1 MLARCITYGIDW
13 VCWAIPPSPTRKG
26 TVMPKKPKP
35 DAQRVQAITN
45 RVASLAKRNAK
56 ARVKQFYTNE
66 GAKRL
71 AEAIVEAMKSPAM
84 PSNLPN
90 AEARRAWCVANNA
103 ASVQR
108 DEVCDKVTHYRADN
122 AIRARIGSLQGAEAI
137 SGKIA
142 IVWAVNNA
150 MAKADP
156 FSATSEKVF
165 IVRTK

>member
-1 MLARCITYGIDW
+1 M
-13 VCWAIPPSPTRKG
+13 G
-26 TVMPKKPKP
+26 TKPKP
-35 DAQRVQAITN
+35 DAKRVAAITK
-45 RVASLAKRNAK
+45 RVSSVAKRNAK
-56 ARVKQFYTNE
+56 ARVKQHYTDA
-66 GAKRL
+66 GAVRL
-71 AEAIVEAMKSPAM
+71 VEAVALAMTLPAM

-108 DEVCDKVTHYRADN
+108 DQVCRKATNYRADN
-122 AIRARIGSLQGAEAI
+122 AVLARVRSLQNAGAIAG
-137 SGKIA
+137 SVA
-142 IVWAVNNA
+142 IVWAINNA

>member
-1 MLARCITYGIDW
+1 
-13 VCWAIPPSPTRKG
+13 
-26 TVMPKKPKP
+26 MPKQSKP
-35 DAQRVQAITN
+35 DAKRVQAITK
-45 RVASLAKRNAK
+45 RVSSVAKRNAK
-56 ARVKQFYTNE
+56 ARVKQHYTDA
-66 GAKRL
+66 GAVRL
-71 AEAIVEAMKSPAM
+71 AEAVALAMTLPAM

-108 DEVCDKVTHYRADN
+108 NAVTRKATNYRADN
-122 AIRARIGSLQGAEAI
+122 AVLARIASLQTAGVI
-137 SGKIA
+137 STTIA

>member
-1 MLARCITYGIDW
+1 
-13 VCWAIPPSPTRKG
+13 
-26 TVMPKKPKP
+26 MPKQPKP
-35 DAQRVQAITN
+35 DAKRVQAITK
-45 RVASLAKRNAK
+45 RVSSLAKRNAK

-66 GAKRL
+66 GARCLIDAIAL
-71 AEAIVEAMKSPAM
+71 AMSSDMPAM

-90 AEARRAWCVANNA
+90 AEARRVWCVANNA

-108 DEVCDKVTHYRADN
+108 DQVCDKVTSYRADN
-122 AIRARIGSLQGAEAI
+122 AIRARIGSLQGGEAI

-142 IVWAVNNA
+142 IVWAVNHA
-150 MAKADP
+150 IAKADP